1 MVACITMQKM
11 VTSIVRQKKDRPYN
25 AKNGC
30 QHYNAKKW
38 TALNA
43 RNRCQHYNAKNEG
56 PLMQNAVVLAQAIYY
71 DQFTAPLPSVLHFFV
86 LYIVL

>member
-25 AKNGC
+25 AKNG
-30 QHYNAKKW
+30 
-38 TALNA
+38 
-43 RNRCQHYNAKNEG
+43 CQHYNAKNEG